1 LYPTKRQ
8 NWGATGA
15 SISFFCRFIRC
26 LLIGRLT
33 DYWCGRGDSNPH
45 PLTGSRFSYHFDFRR
60 RLVGVRGLDYPFA
73 IAFGRRRRPSSLYTF
88 PLTGAWLGIG
98 LGRSVSFPR
107 IWAVLL
113 REFPRG
119 HSIEVC
125 CVYRFAT
132 SAFAESFPFSCHSVR
147 RRARAMS
154 RDFSTSGLRVSSRSC
169 MRAANSICN
178 IS

>member
-1 LYPTKRQ
+1 VASSKKPTALGGGRFQRNERRGGKGIVVRYENEIRTPEVKR
-8 NWGATGA
+8 A
-15 SISFFCRFIRC
+15 SGVDFAREID
-26 LLIGRLT
+26 G
-33 DYWCGRGDSNPH
+33 WCGRGDSNPH

-88 PLTGAWLGIG
+88 PQAGAWLGIG
-98 LGRSVSFPR
+98 LGRSLSFPR

-119 HSIEVC
+119 HSSEVC
-125 CVYRFAT
+125 CVYPFAT
-132 SAFAESFPFSCHSVR
+132 SAFAESLPRPSCHNLR

-154 RDFSTSGLRVSSRSC
+154 GLLRK
-169 MRAANSICN
+169 
-178 IS
+178 